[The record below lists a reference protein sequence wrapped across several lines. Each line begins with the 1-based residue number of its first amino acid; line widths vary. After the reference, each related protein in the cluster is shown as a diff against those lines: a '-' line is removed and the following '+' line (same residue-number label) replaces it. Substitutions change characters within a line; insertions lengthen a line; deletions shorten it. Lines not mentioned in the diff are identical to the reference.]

1 MSAKPISRRLQ
12 IVLAY
17 DAGNG
22 QMKNGRLTFGN
33 IAAAATDEQLLSAA
47 EGLVSLQE
55 RTLKE
60 IVKVEATLL
69 SR

>member
-1 MSAKPISRRLQ
+1 MTATSISRRLQ
-12 IVLAY
+12 MVTTY

-33 IAAAATDEQLLSAA
+33 IAASATDEQLFTAA
-47 EGLVSLQE
+47 EALGSLQE